1 VDWDYW
7 RRHPGR
13 VSGLAAG
20 MLFGILTVALGF
32 WEAVFV
38 FFCAGVGYLLAW
50 HLEPYGGL
58 YGFLT
63 HILRRR

>member
-1 VDWDYW
+1 
-7 RRHPGR
+7 
-13 VSGLAAG
+13 